1 MLQIAFDH
9 VVEEDAITGAASNT
23 TEASFEQH
31 NVSLILENQNRRL
44 LEMIVRVEGQFGHD
58 LKVTSGRVV
67 HEEILRLV
75 CTGKGMTL
83 RENSQCAGCIF

>member
-9 VVEEDAITGAASNT
+9 VVEEEATTGAASNT

-58 LKVTSGRVV
+58 LKVTSGRVANERV
-67 HEEILRLV
+67 LGLS
-75 CTGKGMTL
+75 TL
-83 RENSQCAGCIF
+83 ERE